1 MDIQLISKLYGIL
14 DRVVNMDIR
23 LKSQVNDILERQ
35 SDISSKQDMMDIKI
49 NEMANT
55 LEEISKSIDQIK

>member
-1 MDIQLISKLYGIL
+1 M
-14 DRVVNMDIR
+14 
-23 LKSQVNDILERQ
+23 NDILERQ

>member
-1 MDIQLISKLYGIL
+1 MEFSEIKLKAIL
-14 DRVVNMDIR
+14 
-23 LKSQVNDILERQ
+23 NDILERQ

>member
-1 MDIQLISKLYGIL
+1 MCNSYHHCIIGVVTMEIQLRAIL
-14 DRVVNMDIR
+14 
-23 LKSQVNDILERQ
+23 NDILERQ